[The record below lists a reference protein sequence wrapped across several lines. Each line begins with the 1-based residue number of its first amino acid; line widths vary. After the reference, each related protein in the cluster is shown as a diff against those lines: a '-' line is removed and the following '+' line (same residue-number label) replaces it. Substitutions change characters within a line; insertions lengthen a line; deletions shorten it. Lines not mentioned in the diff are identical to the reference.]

1 MPNKQTPAE
10 KAAELPTNPGVYLMK
25 DRQGSVIYVGKAK
38 ALRSRVRSY
47 FQRPQE
53 ATTKTRFMVSKIA
66 DIETIVTSTEKDALI
81 LENNLIKK
89 YRPRYNVVFR
99 DDKEYPYLRL
109 AAGELYPN
117 LTIVR
122 RTRKDGSTYFGP
134 FASVQALRETLKAI
148 NADISPA

>member
-1 MPNKQTPAE
+1 M
-10 KAAELPTNPGVYLMK
+10 AAVLFIFCDLTATARGMKMAVLMILA
-25 DRQGSVIYVGKAK
+25 SLYVGKAK

-47 FQRPQE
+47 FQHSQE
-53 ATTKTRFMVSKIA
+53 ATTKTRCMVSKIA

-89 YRPRYNVVFR
+89 YRPRYNVIFR

-122 RTRKDGSTYFGP
+122 RTRKDGS
-134 FASVQALRETLKAI
+134 A
-148 NADISPA
+148 

>member
-1 MPNKQTPAE
+1 
-10 KAAELPTNPGVYLMK
+10 MK
-25 DRQGSVIYVGKAK
+25 DSQGSVIYVGKAK
-38 ALRSRVRSY
+38 VLRSRVRSY
-47 FQRPQE
+47 FQRLQE
-53 ATTKTRFMVSKIA
+53 ATTKTRLMVSKIA

-89 YRPRYNVVFR
+89 YRPRYNVIFR

-122 RTRKDGSTYFGP
+122 RTAERRLNLFRP
-134 FASVQALRETLKAI
+134 FCLGAGLAGNPEGDQCSISLAQVLGQAV
-148 NADISPA
+148 